1 MTDDPVRSAVGAVWL
16 NHVRQGQGEPLL
28 LLHSLGGSLVQWSP
42 VMEQLSMEREVVAI
56 DMPGFGK
63 SPPLPDGIQPRAAN
77 LATAVLD
84 FYDALGI
91 GGKPAVAGISLG
103 GWVAIECAR
112 QGAASAAIGLC
123 TAGFW
128 KRSPVSSN
136 RAVARARRS
145 GRAAGALLRPI
156 MSTARGRRRAL
167 GRFIYRPERL
177 SPGEA
182 EAIARAY
189 VTAPAYDEASAL
201 MRAGRVEDLKGIKT
215 PITLAWA
222 EHDTLV
228 RTQPL
233 RDGILPKRVQQVELP
248 GCGHVP
254 TWVDPE
260 LVSRVVLAGA
270 RRKR

>member
-1 MTDDPVRSAVGAVWL
+1 VSDPLREAVGSAWL

-42 VMEQLSMEREVVAI
+42 VMDRLAAEREVVAI
-56 DMPGFGK
+56 DMPGFGE
-63 SPPLPDGIQPRAAN
+63 SAALPDGIRPRAAN

-91 GGKPAVAGISLG
+91 EGTPAVAGISLG
-103 GWVAIECAR
+103 GWVAIEYAR
-112 QGAASAAIGLC
+112 QGGAAAAIGIC

-128 KRSPVSSN
+128 KRSPASSD
-136 RAVARARRS
+136 RSVARARRG
-145 GRAAGALLRPI
+145 GRALGSLLRPM
-156 MSTARGRRRAL
+156 MSTAGGRRRAL
-167 GRFIYRPERL
+167 GLFIHRPERL

-189 VTAPAYDEASAL
+189 VTAPAYDDASAL
-201 MRAGRVEDLKGIKT
+201 MRAGRIEDLKGIKV

-233 RDGILPKRVQQVELP
+233 PDGVVPKRVQQVVLP

-254 TWVDPE
+254 TWDDPE
-260 LVSRVVLAGA
+260 LVARVVLAGA
-270 RRKR
+270 RRQK

>member
-1 MTDDPVRSAVGAVWL
+1 VTPSRAAPAGWL
-16 NHVRQGQGEPLL
+16 NHVRRGEGPPLL

-42 VMEQLSMEREVVAI
+42 VMDLLAAEHEVIAV
-56 DMPGFGK
+56 DMPGFGE
-63 SPPLPDGIQPRAAN
+63 SRELPDGVKPRAAN

-91 GGKPAVAGISLG
+91 EGKPAIAGISLG
-103 GWVAIECAR
+103 GWTSIECAR
-112 QGAASAAIGLC
+112 QGGVSAVVALC
-123 TAGFW
+123 PAGFW
-128 KRSPVSSN
+128 KRSPESSN
-136 RAVARARRS
+136 RTVARARRS
-145 GRAAGALLRPI
+145 GRAASVLLRPI

-167 GRFIYRPERL
+167 GRFLYHPERL

-182 EAIARAY
+182 EAIAKAY
-189 VTAPAYDEASAL
+189 VTAPAYEEASAL

-228 RTQPL
+228 RTKPL
-233 RDGILPKRVQQVELP
+233 RDGILPKRVQQVVLP

-254 TWVDPE
+254 TWDDPE

>member
-1 MTDDPVRSAVGAVWL
+1 MTDDLRSVIGAAWL
-16 NHVRQGQGEPLL
+16 NHVRRGRRDPLI
-28 LLHSLGGSLVQWSP
+28 LLHSLGGSLIQWSP
-42 VMEQLSMEREVVAI
+42 VMHRLAAEHEVIAV
-56 DMPGFGK
+56 DMPGFGE
-63 SPPLPDGIQPRAAN
+63 SPPLPAGVSPRAAN

-91 GGKPAVAGISLG
+91 EGKPAVAGISLG

-112 QGAASAAIGLC
+112 QGGASAVVALC
-123 TAGFW
+123 PAGFW
-128 KRSPVSSN
+128 KRSPEPSD
-136 RAVARARRS
+136 RRLARARRN
-145 GRAAGALLRPI
+145 GRLVRPLFRP
-156 MSTARGRRRAL
+156 MMATARGRRRAL
-167 GRFIYRPERL
+167 GRFIFHPERL

-182 EAIARAY
+182 EAIASAY
-189 VTAPAYDEASAL
+189 VTAPAYDEASSL
-201 MRAGRVEDLKGIKT
+201 MRAGRVEELKGIKV

-228 RTQPL
+228 RTRPL
-233 RDGILPKRVQQVELP
+233 PAKLLPKGVEQVQLP

-254 TWVDPE
+254 TWDDPE

>member
-1 MTDDPVRSAVGAVWL
+1 MTDELRSTVGAVWL
-16 NHVRQGQGEPLL
+16 NHIRRGAGEPLL

-42 VMEQLSMEREVVAI
+42 VMDRLAAEREVIAV
-56 DMPGFGK
+56 DMPGFGD
-63 SPPLPDGIQPRAAN
+63 STPLPDGVSPRAAN

-103 GWVAIECAR
+103 GWVAIECGR
-112 QGAASAAIGLC
+112 QGGASAVIALC
-123 TAGFW
+123 PAGFW
-128 KRSPVSSN
+128 RRSPDPFD
-136 RAVARARRS
+136 RGAARRRRR
-145 GRAAGALLRPI
+145 GRALRPLFRPV
-156 MSTARGRRRAL
+156 MQSARGRRETL

-182 EAIARAY
+182 HAIADAY

-201 MRAGRVEDLKGIKT
+201 MRAGQVQELKSVKA

-228 RTQPL
+228 RNRPL
-233 RDGILPKRVQQVELP
+233 PAKLLPRRVEQLALP

-254 TWVDPE
+254 TWDDPE
-260 LVSRVVLAGA
+260 LVARIVLAGA
-270 RRKR
+270 RRKK

>member
-1 MTDDPVRSAVGAVWL
+1 MTDELRSAVGAVWL
-16 NHVRQGQGEPLL
+16 NHVRQGHGKPLL

-42 VMEQLSMEREVVAI
+42 VLDRLAAEREVIAL
-56 DMPGFGK
+56 DMPGFGE
-63 SPPLPDGIQPRAAN
+63 SSPLPDGISPRAAN

-91 GGKPAVAGISLG
+91 EGTPAVAGISLG

-112 QGAASAAIGLC
+112 QGGASAVVGLC

-128 KRSPVSSN
+128 KRSPVASN
-136 RAVARARRS
+136 RTVARARRG
-145 GRAAGALLRPI
+145 GRVLRPLFGPV
-156 MSTARGRRRAL
+156 MQTSRGRRETL

-182 EAIARAY
+182 QAIARAY
-189 VTAPAYDEASAL
+189 LTAPAYEETSAL
-201 MRAGRVEDLKGIKT
+201 MRAGGVEGLKGIKV

-222 EHDTLV
+222 EHDSLV
-228 RTQPL
+228 RNTPL
-233 RDGILPKRVQQVELP
+233 RQREVPKRVQQVELP

-254 TWVDPE
+254 TWDDPD
-260 LVSRVVLAGA
+260 LVARVVLAGA

>member
-1 MTDDPVRSAVGAVWL
+1 MTDDLRSAVGAVWL
-16 NHVRQGQGEPLL
+16 NHTRRGQGEPLL

-42 VMEQLSMEREVVAI
+42 VIDRLAAEREVIAI
-56 DMPGFGK
+56 DMPGFGE
-63 SPPLPDGIQPRAAN
+63 SERLPEGVAPRAAN

-84 FYDALGI
+84 FFDALGI
-91 GGKPAVAGISLG
+91 EGKPAIAGISLG

-112 QGAASAAIGLC
+112 QGGASAAVALC
-123 TAGFW
+123 PAGFW
-128 KRSPVSSN
+128 RRSPDPFN
-136 RAVARARRS
+136 PRIARRRRR
-145 GRAAGALLRPI
+145 GRALLPFVRPVLQ
-156 MSTARGRRRAL
+156 TARGRRKTL
-167 GRFIYRPERL
+167 GRFVFRPERL

-182 EAIARAY
+182 NAIARAY

-201 MRAGRVEDLKGIKT
+201 MRAGRIEELKAIKV

-228 RTQPL
+228 RNKPL
-233 RDGILPKRVQQVELP
+233 PEKTLPKRVEQVVLP

-254 TWVDPE
+254 TWDDPD
-260 LVSRVVLAGA
+260 LVARVILAGA

>member
-1 MTDDPVRSAVGAVWL
+1 MSPRRRGRAGRL
-16 NHVRQGQGEPLL
+16 NHVRRGEGEPLL
-28 LLHSLGGSLVQWSP
+28 LLHSLGGSLVQWTP
-42 VMEQLSMEREVVAI
+42 VLDRLASEHEVIAV
-56 DMPGFGK
+56 DMPGFGE
-63 SPPLPDGIQPRAAN
+63 SPELPEGVEPRAAN

-84 FYDALGI
+84 FYDSLGI
-91 GGKPAVAGISLG
+91 EGTPAVAGISLG
-103 GWVAIECAR
+103 GWTSIECAR
-112 QGAASAAIGLC
+112 QGGAKAVVALC
-123 TAGFW
+123 PAGFW
-128 KRSPVSSN
+128 KRSPASSN
-136 RAVARARRS
+136 RTVARARRS
-145 GRAAGALLRPI
+145 GRAASALLRPI

-167 GRFIYRPERL
+167 GRFIHHPERL

-182 EAIARAY
+182 EAIAKAY

-233 RDGILPKRVQQVELP
+233 RDGILPKRVQQVVLP

-254 TWVDPE
+254 TWDDPE
-260 LVSRVVLAGA
+260 LVSRVILAGA

>member
-1 MTDDPVRSAVGAVWL
+1 VSDPLRAAVGSAWL
-16 NHVRQGQGEPLL
+16 NHVRQGKGEPLL
-28 LLHSLGGSLVQWSP
+28 LLHSLGGSLIQWSP
-42 VMEQLSMEREVVAI
+42 VMDRLAAEREVVAI
-56 DMPGFGK
+56 DMPGFGE
-63 SPPLPDGIQPRAAN
+63 SAPLPDEIRPRAAN

-91 GGKPAVAGISLG
+91 EGTPAVAGISLG

-112 QGAASAAIGLC
+112 QGGVAAAIGIC

-128 KRSPVSSN
+128 KRSPASSN
-136 RAVARARRS
+136 RAVARARRG
-145 GRAAGALLRPI
+145 GRALGSLLRPM
-156 MSTARGRRRAL
+156 MSTAGGRRQAL

-182 EAIARAY
+182 EAIAKAY
-189 VTAPAYDEASAL
+189 VTAPAYDDASAL
-201 MRAGRVEDLKGIKT
+201 MRAGRIEDLKGIKT

-228 RTQPL
+228 RTKPL
-233 RDGILPKRVQQVELP
+233 PDSVVPKRVQQVELP

-254 TWVDPE
+254 TWDDPD
-260 LVSRVVLAGA
+260 LVARVVLAGA

>member
-1 MTDDPVRSAVGAVWL
+1 VSGGSRGSLPAGWL
-16 NHVRQGQGEPLL
+16 NHVRAGEGEPLL
-28 LLHSLGGSLVQWSP
+28 LLHSLGGSLIQWSP
-42 VMEQLSMEREVVAI
+42 VMDRLAAEREVIAV
-56 DMPGFGK
+56 DMPGFGE
-63 SPPLPDGIQPRAAN
+63 SPELPEGVEPRAAN

-91 GGKPAVAGISLG
+91 DGKPAVAGISLG
-103 GWVAIECAR
+103 GWTSVECAR
-112 QGAASAAIGLC
+112 QGGASAVVALC
-123 TAGFW
+123 PAGFW
-128 KRSPVSSN
+128 KRSPAASD

-145 GRAAGALLRPI
+145 GRAASALLRPI
-156 MSTARGRRRAL
+156 MSTAGGRRRAL

-182 EAIARAY
+182 QAIAKAY

-228 RTQPL
+228 RTKPL
-233 RDGILPKRVQQVELP
+233 PDKLLPKRVEQVELP

-254 TWVDPE
+254 TWDDPD
-260 LVSRVVLAGA
+260 LVARVILAGA
-270 RRKR
+270 RRTK

>member
-1 MTDDPVRSAVGAVWL
+1 VSDSLRSAVGSAWL

-42 VMEQLSMEREVVAI
+42 VMDLLASEREVIAI
-56 DMPGFGK
+56 DMPGFGE
-63 SPPLPDGIQPRAAN
+63 SAPLPEGIRPRAAN

-91 GGKPAVAGISLG
+91 EGAPAVAGISLG

-112 QGAASAAIGLC
+112 QGGAAAAIGVC

-128 KRSPVSSN
+128 RRSPEASN
-136 RAVARARRS
+136 QTVARARRS
-145 GRAAGALLRPI
+145 GRAASALLRPI
-156 MSTARGRRRAL
+156 MSTAGGRRRAL

-182 EAIARAY
+182 QAIAKAY
-189 VTAPAYDEASAL
+189 VTAPAYEDASAL
-201 MRAGRVEDLKGIKT
+201 MRAGRIEELKGIKV

-228 RTQPL
+228 RNKPL
-233 RDGILPKRVQQVELP
+233 PSKVLPKRVQQVELP

-254 TWVDPE
+254 TWDDPE
-260 LVSRVVLAGA
+260 LVARVILAGA

>member
-1 MTDDPVRSAVGAVWL
+1 MTDELRSTVGAVWL
-16 NHVRQGQGEPLL
+16 NHVRRGHGDPLI

-42 VMEQLSMEREVVAI
+42 VMDRLAAEREVIAI
-56 DMPGFGK
+56 DLPGFGE
-63 SPPLPDGIQPRAAN
+63 SPRLPEGIAPRAAN

-91 GGKPAVAGISLG
+91 EGKPAVAGISLG
-103 GWVAIECAR
+103 GWVAIECGR
-112 QGAASAAIGLC
+112 QGSASAVVALC
-123 TAGFW
+123 PAGFW
-128 KRSPVSSN
+128 RRAQETSN
-136 RAVARARRS
+136 RRLARTRRR
-145 GRAAGALLRPI
+145 GRALRPLFRPV
-156 MSTARGRRRAL
+156 MHTARGRRETL
-167 GRFIYRPERL
+167 GRFIHRPERL

-182 EAIARAY
+182 QAIASAY

-201 MRAGRVEDLKGIKT
+201 MRAGRVEEMKSIKV

-228 RTQPL
+228 RNRPL
-233 RDGILPKRVQQVELP
+233 PAGILPKRVQQVELP

-254 TWVDPE
+254 TWDDPD
-260 LVSRVVLAGA
+260 LVARVVLAGV

>member
-1 MTDDPVRSAVGAVWL
+1 MSDPIREVVGAAWL
-16 NHVRQGQGEPLL
+16 NHVRRGRGEPLL

-42 VMEQLSMEREVVAI
+42 VMDRLAAEREVVAI
-56 DMPGFGK
+56 DMPGFGE
-63 SPPLPDGIQPRAAN
+63 SPPLPDGVAPRAAN

-91 GGKPAVAGISLG
+91 GGTPAIAGISLG

-112 QGAASAAIGLC
+112 QGGASAVVALC
-123 TAGFW
+123 PAGFW
-128 KRSPVSSN
+128 KRSPAASD
-136 RAVARARRS
+136 RAVARARRG
-145 GRAAGALLRPI
+145 GRLARPLLRPM

-201 MRAGRVEDLKGIKT
+201 MRAGRIDELKGIKV
-215 PITLAWA
+215 PITLAWG
-222 EHDTLV
+222 EHDALV
-228 RTQPL
+228 RNRPL
-233 RDGILPKRVQQVELP
+233 PDKAVPKRVDQVLLP

-254 TWVDPE
+254 TWDDPE
-260 LVSRVVLAGA
+260 LVARVVLAGV

>member
-1 MTDDPVRSAVGAVWL
+1 MTEPLRSAVGAVWL
-16 NHVRQGQGEPLL
+16 NHVRRGEGEPLL

-42 VMEQLSMEREVVAI
+42 VMDQLAAEREVVAI
-56 DMPGFGK
+56 DMPGFGD
-63 SPPLPDGIQPRAAN
+63 SAPLPEGIRPRAAN

-91 GGKPAVAGISLG
+91 EGKPAVAGISLG

-112 QGAASAAIGLC
+112 QGGAAAAIGLC

-128 KRSPVSSN
+128 KRSPAASDQV
-136 RAVARARRS
+136 VARARRS
-145 GRAAGALLRPI
+145 GRALGSLLRPI

-182 EAIARAY
+182 QALAKAY
-189 VTAPAYDEASAL
+189 VTAPAYEDASAL
-201 MRAGRVEDLKGIKT
+201 MRAGRVEELKGIKV

-228 RTQPL
+228 RNRPL
-233 RDGILPKRVQQVELP
+233 PPGALPKRVQQVELP

-254 TWVDPE
+254 TWDDPD
-260 LVSRVVLAGA
+260 LVARVVLAGA
-270 RRKR
+270 RREK